1 MLWAGMLTVAAV
13 STLGAE
19 RVSDPESGE
28 YFQVRQL
35 AITRRTLPIVSKNS
49 LTNNLHHAV
58 REVVS
63 LCIQKVRNGLYLHQ
77 FLLSPF

>member
-1 MLWAGMLTVAAV
+1 MLTVAAV
-13 STLGAE
+13 STLGAK

-49 LTNNLHHAV
+49 LTNNHYYISL
-58 REVVS
+58 VVIS
-63 LCIQKVRNGLYLHQ
+63 LCIQKARNGLY
-77 FLLSPF
+77 

>member
-1 MLWAGMLTVAAV
+1 MLTVAAE
-13 STLGAE
+13 STLGAK

-28 YFQVRQL
+28 YFQVREL

-49 LTNNLHHAV
+49 LTSNHHQVAL
-58 REVVS
+58 EVVS